1 MPSILTP
8 LHLNELLGAPMTA
21 IVEAEAQAAR
31 ATADFIKEVGFTGT
45 GDASNRD
52 FGDVRMVTF
61 SFLRRNTDGSES
73 KASLEIPLLTLI
85 PIPAIQVSEATIDFD
100 VVLTSVTEET
110 KPTTTNTAG
119 RNLLLKKPALQL
131 KGIYGKTEKRT
142 PTDNINSTKI
152 NMSVQI
158 KLQQADLTHGM
169 VQLLNLLDKGI
180 NEKG

>member
-8 LHLNELLGAPMTA
+8 LHLNELLGAPMAA

-45 GDASNRD
+45 GDATNRD

-61 SFLRRNTDGSES
+61 SFLRRSADGSES

-110 KPTTTNTAG
+110 KSTTDPAG
-119 RNLLLKKPALQL
+119 RNRLLKKPALQL

-142 PTDNINSTKI
+142 PADNINSTKI

-180 NEKG
+180 NEK